1 MPKYAVLEHA
11 YAVLKHIYAV
21 LELAYAVLE
30 HFYAVL
36 EQGGVTNQDFIIQK
50 FGFPE

>member
-11 YAVLKHIYAV
+11 YAVLKHVYAV

-30 HFYAVL
+30 NFYAVL
-36 EQGGVTNQDFIIQK
+36 GQGGVTNRDFIMQN
-50 FGFPE
+50 FWFLE